1 VLNPDAWGELARALA
16 VDAHDPR
23 SLRAPAVVE
32 YVRERLRGLQR
43 KFPAHA
49 RVPEVWLTLEP
60 WTIENGLITPT
71 LKVKREEM
79 ERRFAGA
86 IRELY
91 AQHALAAE

>member
-1 VLNPDAWGELARALA
+1 
-16 VDAHDPR
+16 
-23 SLRAPAVVE
+23 
-32 YVRERLRGLQR
+32 
-43 KFPAHA
+43 
-49 RVPEVWLTLEP
+49 VWLTLEP